1 MPVPGALPDEPRA
14 WELVL
19 ESIERDLLSGRLR
32 PGDRLAPER
41 ALAASLGVGRSS
53 VREAI
58 RVLEVLGL
66 VRTAT
71 GSGPTSGAII
81 VALPG
86 GGMSAL
92 MRLQVAARGFPVADV
107 VKTRLVLEAAV
118 VTELAEAHGSPARAS
133 TSVPVPTSVPTSVP
147 VPMSVPVPA
156 AAAAAAATD
165 AGTTVP
171 TPAGGQ
177 TGVGTGSL
185 ARAEQLLDAMD
196 APGRTEAEFL
206 ALDAQ
211 FHLALAEASGN
222 QVITATMAG
231 LRSAIEAYARAG
243 VARLGSWAETS
254 ARLRLEHREIVACI
268 RAADPAAAR
277 RAVQSHIAGYYAET
291 RLTETPGDAGSAE
304 IPPAVPTRPVPSRPE
319 PT

>member
-1 MPVPGALPDEPRA
+1 MTVDAVPAEGAFPDDRRA

-19 ESIERDLLSGRLR
+19 ESIEGDLLSGRLR

-66 VRTAT
+66 IRTAT

-92 MRLQVAARGFPVADV
+92 MRLQVAAQGFPVADI

-118 VTELAEAHGSPARAS
+118 VTELAEAHGREA
-133 TSVPVPTSVPTSVP
+133 T
-147 VPMSVPVPA
+147 
-156 AAAAAAATD
+156 ATD
-165 AGTTVP
+165 VRTPAP
-171 TPAGGQ
+171 APAGGRA
-177 TGVGTGSL
+177 SL
-185 ARAEQLLDAMD
+185 ESAEQLLDAMD

-211 FHLALAEASGN
+211 FHLVLAEASGN

-243 VARLGSWAETS
+243 VAALGSWTETS

-277 RAVQSHIAGYYAET
+277 RAVQDHIAGYYAET
-291 RLTETPGDAGSAE
+291 RLTEPAGIPDGD
-304 IPPAVPTRPVPSRPE
+304 PF
-319 PT
+319 